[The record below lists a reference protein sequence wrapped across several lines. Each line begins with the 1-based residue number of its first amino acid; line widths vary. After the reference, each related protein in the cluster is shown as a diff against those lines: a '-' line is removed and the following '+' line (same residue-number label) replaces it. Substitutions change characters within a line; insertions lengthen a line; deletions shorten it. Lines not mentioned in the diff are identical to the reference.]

1 MRLHRPRDR
10 QPERRPIAQEPA
22 ERVLLVRRGDHQDL
36 ADTRQHER
44 RQRVVDHRLVVH
56 GQQLLAHRERERMQ
70 PRAGAAGQDDP
81 LHDERVFVST
91 LRAAR
96 ELAPP
101 ASAAA
106 RWNTASSIG
115 RVSRPVNVFC
125 WLGWYEE
132 RSTSPE
138 ASRCSAPCPNDG
150 LGRGDG
156 EPARRLGGEHR
167 LVCDAPEGDR
177 HLDSRQQ
184 RQLGQQPA
192 PAGVELRAGGLVGG
206 RRAAGSG
213 RHPCV
218 AQHEAVV
225 TIDRRRLIREAG
237 AMQGRVEP
245 VPALVA
251 GEDASRPV
259 SAVRRRGEPDDQ
271 DARRG
276 IAESGNRAPPVR
288 PVAEASDALP
298 GDAGAMG
305 DQPRTQPAAHQP
317 LRQAGQAV
325 TRRRGLRP

>member
-1 MRLHRPRDR
+1 
-10 QPERRPIAQEPA
+10 
-22 ERVLLVRRGDHQDL
+22 
-36 ADTRQHER
+36 
-44 RQRVVDHRLVVH
+44 
-56 GQQLLAHRERERMQ
+56 MQ
-70 PRAGAAGQDDP
+70 PRARAAGQDDA

-96 ELAPP
+96 KLAPP

-138 ASRCSAPCPNDG
+138 ASRCSAPCANDG
-150 LGRGDG
+150 LGRATAN
-156 EPARRLGGEHR
+156 PRAASAASTASCATRPRATATWT
-167 LVCDAPEGDR
+167 LVEQ
-177 HLDSRQQ
+177 H
-184 RQLGQQPA
+184 QLGQQPA
-192 PAGVELRAGGLVGG
+192 PAGVELLAGGLVRG
-206 RRAAGSG
+206 RRAAGGG
-213 RHPCV
+213 RHPRV

-225 TIDRRRLIREAG
+225 TIDRRRLVREAG

-251 GEDASRPV
+251 REDASRSV

-317 LRQAGQAV
+317 FRQTGQAL